1 MEENLLFF
9 CDINFLASEPWWE
22 STLAIKSIVA
32 QRVLY
37 DIRDSNFYTVRKLA
51 DGNCWMTENL
61 ALGSTEQ
68 TYTLTSA
75 DTNLPDDETF
85 ILPIASAFGTNDWD
99 GGTTTDYHPSVR
111 INNVDNPEF
120 GNLYSWPAAIAGQ
133 EVEVAPSAGTDYS
146 ICPKGWALPG
156 RAAMDDDITMNDIF
170 TAYGITIGYPATI
183 SEYQFNILTT
193 EPVDFSLAGH
203 IQHSSGYYTTDVG
216 VHAQFWTRRR
226 TNVTSGTNNYTTSA
240 SRVYL
245 IDDDT
250 YRVNPNGL
258 DWARN
263 GSSIRCAVPGL

>member
-1 MEENLLFF
+1 MGQKTN
-9 CDINFLASEPWWE
+9 
-22 STLAIKSIVA
+22 VA
-32 QRVLY
+32 QRILY
-37 DIRDSNFYTVRKLA
+37 DIRDGNSYRVRKLA

-75 DTNLPDDETF
+75 DTNLPDGETF
-85 ILPIASAFGTNDWD
+85 TLPIASAFGTNDWD

-133 EVEVAPSAGTDYS
+133 EVEVEPNATTGYS
-146 ICPKGWALPG
+146 ICPKGWILPG
-156 RAAMDDDITMNDIF
+156 KALNDVGSIPTMYDIF

-183 SEYQFNILTT
+183 SEYQFNTLIT

-203 IQHSSGYYTTDVG
+203 IQQSSSYYTTDVG

-245 IDDDT
+245 IDGDT
-250 YRVNPNGL
+250 YRANPNGL
-258 DWARN
+258 DYARN
-263 GSSIRCAVPGL
+263 GSSIRCAVSGS